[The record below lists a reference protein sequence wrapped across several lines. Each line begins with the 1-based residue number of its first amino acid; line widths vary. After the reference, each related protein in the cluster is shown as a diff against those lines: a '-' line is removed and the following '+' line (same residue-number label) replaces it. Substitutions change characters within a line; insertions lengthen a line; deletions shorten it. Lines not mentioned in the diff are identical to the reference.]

1 MMLTNYCSGR
11 RGWKVR
17 GKENGIESQEEKGVK
32 IRWKGGEWGKE
43 EIKLDFEMTAHS
55 HRPRQ

>member
-43 EIKLDFEMTAHS
+43 EI
-55 HRPRQ
+55 